1 MTKPEL
7 QELKEK
13 IELEVSTYTIDF
25 VNEYDDLTNLS
36 YINDSINEFADS
48 NTSIYYSEQRE
59 FYNNHSDL
67 CDNALLDYGYEL
79 KELLKDGSL
88 NDAIC
93 KAGAIGEYHYIC
105 DSIYADEENVY
116 KLYVINYCIQES
128 ISIDEELI
136 DEIANEC
143 LYKCSRFYDILCA
156 IEEAQESE
164 DQE

>member
-1 MTKPEL
+1 MRTTTK
-7 QELKEK
+7 QA
-13 IELEVSTYTIDF
+13 YTIYKIITQ
-25 VNEYDDLTNLS
+25 VNPFEYGTDEKPF
-36 YINDSINEFADS
+36 IIK
-48 NTSIYYSEQRE
+48 
-59 FYNNHSDL
+59 
-67 CDNALLDYGYEL
+67 EL

-93 KAGAIGEYHYIC
+93 KAGAIGEYHFIC
-105 DSIYADEENVY
+105 DSIYQDEENVY

-128 ISIDEELI
+128 ISIDEDLI

-143 LYKCSRFYDILCA
+143 ICKCSKFYDILCA